1 MTASEAQFEVEVTLA
16 DCRNFAEL
24 SGDWN
29 PLHTD
34 SKYAAD
40 SVYGS
45 QVLHGAFSAGLISQL
60 AGMHLPGRDCLLY
73 GIKLRFVAPILPPA
87 KLLIRGQDLSVS
99 SDIGHVKASIIDRDT
114 DVLYVDASYEFGYHR
129 KKGIAVDPI
138 HEEVST
144 DTRPTVL
151 VTGAS
156 GGLGSAL
163 LRQLGARGQAVPRS
177 KISNRLESTELGRI
191 LGERRIAAIIHC
203 AWPSVDNRLFI
214 DLDDPE
220 RAIDQKISGPLRD
233 IQLLSSVI
241 ARHGEDNAP
250 LILIGSTFTKPG
262 RHFFRMPLYSA
273 AKSIIPTL
281 VGVLGIELSTRDK
294 RCFGVV
300 FDVIDG
306 GMNKGISETSRVAS
320 ADRSPWG
327 RLPTPDDAAEQLI
340 WLLGNHSKLINGST
354 LTLSGGSIP

>member
-1 MTASEAQFEVEVTLA
+1 MTVREAQFEVEVTLA
-16 DCRNFAEL
+16 DCHNFAEL

-29 PLHTD
+29 PLHAD
-34 SKYAAD
+34 ARYAAD

-45 QVLHGAFSAGLISQL
+45 QVLHGAFSAGLISRL

-73 GIKLRFVAPILPPA
+73 GIRLRFVTPILPPA
-87 KLLIRGQDLSVS
+87 KLIIQGRCSSVS
-99 SDIGHVKASIIDRDT
+99 SDIGHVEASISDRGT
-114 DVLYVDASYEFGYHR
+114 GVLYVDASYEFGYHQ
-129 KKGIAVDPI
+129 KNNSVADPVN
-138 HEEVST
+138 EVVST
-144 DTRPTVL
+144 ETGPAVL

-163 LRQLGARGQAVPRS
+163 IRQLGHRAQAVPRS
-177 KISNRLESTELGRI
+177 KISGRLEATDLNRI
-191 LGERRIAAIIHC
+191 VGERRIASIIHC
-203 AWPSVDNRLFI
+203 AWPALDNRPFI

-233 IQLLSSVI
+233 IQLLSSTI

-250 LILIGSTFTKPG
+250 LILIGSTSTNPG
-262 RHFFRMPLYSA
+262 RHFFRMPLYSV
-273 AKSIIPTL
+273 AKSFIPTL
-281 VGVLGIELSTRDK
+281 VGVLGIELSTRNK

-327 RLPTPDDAAEQLI
+327 QLPTPDDAAEQLI
-340 WLLGNHSKLINGST
+340 WLLDNHSKLINGSS

>member
-1 MTASEAQFEVEVTLA
+1 MTVSEARFEVEVTLA
-16 DCRNFAEL
+16 DCHNFAEL

-34 SKYAAD
+34 ASYAAD

-60 AGMHLPGRDCLLY
+60 AGMHLPGRDCLMY
-73 GIKLRFVAPILPPA
+73 GIRLRFVTPILPPA
-87 KLLIRGQDLSVS
+87 KLVIRGRCLSFS
-99 SDIGHVKASIIDRDT
+99 SDIGRVEASISYHNT
-114 DVLYVDASYEFGYHR
+114 GVLYVDSSYEFGYHR
-129 KKGIAVDPI
+129 KNNSVAEPKPGVA
-138 HEEVST
+138 ST
-144 DTRPTVL
+144 GTRPAVL

-163 LRQLGARGQAVPRS
+163 IRQLAGRGRAVPRS
-177 KISNRLESTELGRI
+177 NISDRLEATDLTRIVGEGRI
-191 LGERRIAAIIHC
+191 GSIIHC
-203 AWPSVDNRLFI
+203 AWPALDNRRFI

-220 RAIDQKISGPLRD
+220 HAIDQKISGPLRD
-233 IQLLSSVI
+233 IQLLSSTI

-250 LILIGSTFTKPG
+250 LILIGSTSTNPG
-262 RHFFRMPLYSA
+262 RHFFRMPLYSV

-281 VGVLGIELSTRDK
+281 VGILGLELSTTNK

-306 GMNKGISETSRVAS
+306 GMNKGISETSRVAN

-340 WLLGNHSKLINGST
+340 WLLDNHSKLINGST

>member
-1 MTASEAQFEVEVTLA
+1 MTAIEAQFEVEVTLA

-40 SVYGS
+40 SIYGS

-73 GIKLRFVAPILPPA
+73 GIRLRFVAPILPPA
-87 KLLIRGQDLSVS
+87 NLVIRGKGLSVS
-99 SDIGHVKASIIDRDT
+99 SDIGRVEASISDRDT

-129 KKGIAVDPI
+129 KKRAVVDPI
-138 HEEVST
+138 SESV
-144 DTRPTVL
+144 PTEMDPAVL

-163 LRQLGARGQAVPRS
+163 IRQLGGRGQAVPRS
-177 KISNRLESTELGRI
+177 KISDRLESTDLSRI
-191 LGERRIAAIIHC
+191 VGERRIAAIIHC
-203 AWPSVDNRLFI
+203 AWPSLDNRRFI
-214 DLDDPE
+214 DLDDPGL
-220 RAIDQKISGPLRD
+220 AIDQKISGPLRD

-250 LILIGSTFTKPG
+250 LILIGSTATKPG
-262 RHFFRMPLYSA
+262 RHFFRMPLYSV

-281 VGVLGIELSTRDK
+281 VGVLGIELSTRNK

-327 RLPTPDDAAEQLI
+327 RLPTPEDAAEQLM

>member
-1 MTASEAQFEVEVTLA
+1 MTVREAQFEVEVTLA
-16 DCRNFAEL
+16 DCHNFAEL

-29 PLHTD
+29 PLHAD
-34 SKYAAD
+34 ARYAAD

-45 QVLHGAFSAGLISQL
+45 QVLHGAFSAGLISRL

-73 GIKLRFVAPILPPA
+73 GIRLRFVTPILPPA
-87 KLLIRGQDLSVS
+87 KLIIQGRCSSVS
-99 SDIGHVKASIIDRDT
+99 SDIGHVEASISDRGT
-114 DVLYVDASYEFGYHR
+114 GVLYVDASYEFGYHQ
-129 KKGIAVDPI
+129 KNNSVADPVN
-138 HEEVST
+138 EVVST
-144 DTRPTVL
+144 ETRPAVL

-163 LRQLGARGQAVPRS
+163 IRQLGHRAQAVPRS
-177 KISNRLESTELGRI
+177 KISGRLEATDLNRI
-191 LGERRIAAIIHC
+191 VGERRIASIIHC
-203 AWPSVDNRLFI
+203 AWPALDNRPFI

-233 IQLLSSVI
+233 IQLLSSTI

-250 LILIGSTFTKPG
+250 LILIGSTSTYPG
-262 RHFFRMPLYSA
+262 RHFFRMPLYSV
-273 AKSIIPTL
+273 AKSFIPTL
-281 VGVLGIELSTRDK
+281 VGVLGIELSTRNK

-327 RLPTPDDAAEQLI
+327 QLPTPDDAAEQLI
-340 WLLGNHSKLINGST
+340 WLLDNHSKLINGSS